1 MGLAARQPL
10 FLSWERKSMVRFE
23 KLTVKAQEAL
33 QDANEVAARHENQE
47 ITPLHLLAALVN
59 QADGVVPPLLAR
71 LGIRKEAL
79 VNDIERELG
88 RLPRVHGFSE
98 QRMGRSLND
107 ALERAFEEAKNFK
120 DDYVSTEHLFL
131 AIAGLDRDPAGQLLK
146 KMGAS
151 HEAILQAL
159 TGVRGTQR
167 VTSQNP
173 EATYEALGKYARD
186 LTELARKSK
195 LDPVIGRDEEIRR
208 VMQILARR
216 TKNNPVLIGE
226 PGVGK
231 TAIAEG
237 LAQRIVSGDVPD
249 VLKTKRLVALDLA
262 SLVAGAKFRGEFEDR
277 LKAVLKEISQSEG
290 QIILFI
296 DELHTLVGAGAA
308 EGAMDASNMLKPALA
323 RGELRAIGATTLNE
337 YKKYIEKDPA
347 LERRFQPVLVEEP
360 TVEDTIAILRGLKD
374 RYEVHH
380 GVRIKD
386 AAILAAATLS
396 HRYISDR
403 FLPDKAIDL
412 IDEAAASL
420 RMQIDSLPTEIDEI
434 ERRILQLEIER
445 QALIKETDAHSVERR
460 KQIEKELARLRED
473 SSGRKARWQAEKEA
487 ISKIRK
493 LKEQIEQMKA
503 EADRYERAGDLAK
516 VAEIRYGKITQ
527 LEREAQLAQERFA
540 AMQKDGRM
548 LKEEVDEE
556 DIARLVSKWT
566 GIPVGRLLEGEAQK
580 LVHMEERLRERVV
593 GQDDALARVSNAIR
607 RSRAGLSDSK
617 RPIGSF
623 IFLGP
628 TGVGKTELARA
639 LAEFLFD
646 DEKLMIRIDMS
657 EYMEKHSV
665 SRLIG
670 APPGYVG
677 YEEGGQLTEQVR
689 RHPYSVVLFDEIEK
703 AHPDVF
709 NVLLQIL
716 EDGRLTD
723 GKGRTVDFRN
733 TVLVMTSNVGS
744 SAIFELA
751 GRDPE
756 RARKEAMEAL
766 RQSFRPEFINR
777 IDEIVIFNP
786 LGTEQLER
794 IVHLLLRDV
803 EGLLAERQITLEI
816 APRAT
821 ELILREGYDPAYG
834 ARPLRRAIQRLVQEP
849 LAMQILGGG
858 VLPGDRVRVD
868 RDGSKDAMR
877 FERVQPKKPAVAA
890 TK

>member
-1 MGLAARQPL
+1 ML
-10 FLSWERKSMVRFE
+10 RFD
-23 KLTVKAQEAL
+23 KMTVKAQEAL
-33 QDANEVAARHENQE
+33 QDAQEVAARHENQE
-47 ITPLHLLAALVN
+47 VAPLHLLAALVA
-59 QADGVVPPLLAR
+59 QTDGVVPPLLAR
-71 LGIRKEAL
+71 LGVRSEAL
-79 VNDIERELG
+79 SADIERELG
-88 RLPRVHGFSE
+88 RLPKVQGMAQQH
-98 QRMGRSLND
+98 MGRALND
-107 ALERAFEEAKNFK
+107 VLESAFREADKFK
-120 DDYVSTEHLFL
+120 DDYVSAEHLFL
-131 AIAGLDRDPAGQLLK
+131 AIAGQERDPAGQLLK
-146 KMGAS
+146 KSGAS
-151 HEAILQAL
+151 YEAILQAL

-173 EATYEALGKYARD
+173 EATYAALEKYARD
-186 LTELARKSK
+186 LTELARKQK

-231 TAIAEG
+231 TAIVEG
-237 LAQRIVSGDVPD
+237 LAQRIISGDVPD

-262 SLVAGAKFRGEFEDR
+262 ALVAGAKYRGEFEDR
-277 LKAVLKEISQSEG
+277 LKAVLKEITEAEG

-308 EGAMDASNMLKPALA
+308 EGSMDASNMLKPALA

-347 LERRFQPVLVEEP
+347 LERRFQPVLVNEP
-360 TVEDTIAILRGLKD
+360 TVEDTIAILRGLKE
-374 RYEVHH
+374 RYEIHH

-396 HRYISDR
+396 HRYITDR

-445 QALIKETDAHSVERR
+445 QALLKESDAHSKERR
-460 KQIEKELARLRED
+460 AQIEKELAKLKEE
-473 SSGRKARWQAEKEA
+473 SSAQKARWQAEKEA
-487 ISKIRK
+487 IGKIRK
-493 LKEQIEQMKA
+493 LKEQIEQLKA
-503 EADRYERAGDLAK
+503 EEQRHERAGELAK
-516 VAEIRYGKITQ
+516 VAEIRYGKIAQ
-527 LEREAQLAQERFA
+527 AEADLKKAQERFA
-540 AMQKDGRM
+540 SVQKDAPI

-556 DIARLVSKWT
+556 DIAKLVSKWT

-580 LVHMEERLRERVV
+580 LVHMEERLRKRVV
-593 GQDDALARVSNAIR
+593 GQDEALARVASAVR
-607 RSRAGLSDSK
+607 RSRAGLSDTK

-657 EYMEKHSV
+657 EYMEKHTV

-744 SAIFELA
+744 TAIFELA
-751 GRDPE
+751 HQNPE

-766 RQSFRPEFINR
+766 RAAFRPEFLNR

-786 LGTEQLER
+786 LGKEQLES
-794 IVHLLLRDV
+794 IIGLLLKSV
-803 EGLLAERQITLEI
+803 ENLLAERRITLELTP
-816 APRAT
+816 AAKA
-821 ELILREGYDPAYG
+821 LVLQEGFDPAYG
-834 ARPLRRAIQRLVQEP
+834 ARPLRRTIQRLIQDP
-849 LAMQILGGG
+849 LALQILEGAI
-858 VLPGDRVRVD
+858 LPGDHVKVD
-868 RDGSKDAMR
+868 RDGKSDAMR
-877 FERVQPKKPAVAA
+877 FERVPAKQPAA
-890 TK
+890 AARI

>member
-1 MGLAARQPL
+1 ML
-10 FLSWERKSMVRFE
+10 RFD
-23 KLTVKAQEAL
+23 KMTVKAQEAL
-33 QDANEVAARHENQE
+33 QQAQEIAARHENQAVE
-47 ITPLHLLAALVN
+47 PVHLLAALV
-59 QADGVVPPLLAR
+59 QQQDGVVPPLLAR
-71 LGIRKEAL
+71 LGIRAEL
-79 VNDIERELG
+79 LSQDIDRELG
-88 RLPRVHGFSE
+88 RLPKVQGFA
-98 QRMGRSLND
+98 QQHLGRPLND
-107 ALERAFEEAKNFK
+107 VLEKSFDEADKFK
-120 DDYVSTEHLFL
+120 DEYVSTEHLFL
-131 AIAGLDRDPAGQLLK
+131 AIAGADHDPAGKLLMK
-146 KMGAS
+146 AGAS

-159 TGVRGTQR
+159 ASVRGSQR
-167 VTSQNP
+167 VTSQTP
-173 EATYEALGKYARD
+173 ETTYAALEKYARD
-186 LTELARKSK
+186 LTDLARRSK

-231 TAIAEG
+231 TAIVEG

-262 SLVAGAKFRGEFEDR
+262 ALVAGAKFRGEFEDR
-277 LKAVLKEISQSEG
+277 LKAVLKEISETEG

-308 EGAMDASNMLKPALA
+308 EGSMDASNMLKPALA

-347 LERRFQPVLVEEP
+347 LERRFQPVLVSEP
-360 TVEDTIAILRGLKD
+360 SVEDTIAILRGLKD

-386 AAILAAATLS
+386 AAIIAAATLS

-445 QALIKETDAHSVERR
+445 QALLKETDAHSVERR
-460 KQIEKELARLRED
+460 KQIEQELAKLRED
-473 SSGRKARWQAEKEA
+473 SSARKTRWQAEKEA
-487 ISKIRK
+487 ISRIRT
-493 LKEQIEQMKA
+493 LKEQIEQLKA

-516 VAEIRYGKITQ
+516 VAEIRYGKIAQ
-527 LEREAQLAQERFA
+527 LERDAQQAQARFA
-540 AMQKDGRM
+540 EMQKGARM

-556 DIARLVSKWT
+556 DIAKLVSKWT

-580 LVHMEERLRERVV
+580 LVHMEERLRQRVV
-593 GQDDALARVSNAIR
+593 GQEDALARVANAVR
-607 RSRAGLSDSK
+607 RSRAGLSDVK

-657 EYMEKHSV
+657 EYMEKHTV

-733 TVLVMTSNVGS
+733 TVLIMTSNVGS
-744 SAIFELA
+744 AAIFELA

-756 RARKEAMEAL
+756 RARKQAMDAL
-766 RQSFRPEFINR
+766 RQAFRPEFLNR

-786 LGTEQLER
+786 LGKEQLER
-794 IVHLLLRDV
+794 IVDLLLKTV
-803 EGLLAERQITLEI
+803 EKLLAERQITLELT
-816 APRAT
+816 AAAK
-821 ELILREGYDPAYG
+821 ELLLREGYDPAYG
-834 ARPLRRAIQRLVQEP
+834 ARPLRRTIQRLIQDP
-849 LAMQILGGG
+849 LALQILEGA
-858 VLPGDRVRVD
+858 VLPGEHIRVD
-868 RDGSKDAMR
+868 RDGNKDSMR
-877 FERVQPKKPAVAA
+877 FQRVTAKTPAAAA
-890 TK
+890 TR

>member
-1 MGLAARQPL
+1 ML
-10 FLSWERKSMVRFE
+10 RFE
-23 KLTVKAQEAL
+23 KMTVKGQEAV
-33 QDANEVAARHENQE
+33 QGAQEVAAQHENQQIE
-47 ITPLHLLAALVN
+47 PIHLLAALVA
-59 QADGVVPPLLAR
+59 QTDGVVPPLLAR
-71 LGIRKEAL
+71 LGIHSEALNQEIQREIARLPKVQGLAQQHMGRPLNDVLEQAFKEA
-79 VNDIERELG
+79 D
-88 RLPRVHGFSE
+88 S
-98 QRMGRSLND
+98 
-107 ALERAFEEAKNFK
+107 FK
-120 DDYVSTEHLFL
+120 DEFVSTEHLFL
-131 AIAGLDRDPAGQLLK
+131 AIAKRDRDPAGQLLK
-146 KMGAS
+146 RRGAS

-159 TGVRGTQR
+159 AGVRGNQR

-173 EATYEALGKYARD
+173 EATYAALEKYARD
-186 LTELARKSK
+186 LTELARKQK

-231 TAIAEG
+231 TAIVEG
-237 LAQRIVSGDVPD
+237 LAQRIISGDVPD
-249 VLKTKRLVALDLA
+249 VLKTKRIVALDLA
-262 SLVAGAKFRGEFEDR
+262 ALVAGAKFRGEFEDR
-277 LKAVLKEISQSEG
+277 LKAVLKEITEAEG

-337 YKKYIEKDPA
+337 YKKHIEKDPA
-347 LERRFQPVLVEEP
+347 LERRFQPVLVSEP
-360 TVEDTIAILRGLKD
+360 TVEDTIAILRGLKE

-386 AAILAAATLS
+386 SAIIAAATLS
-396 HRYISDR
+396 NRYISDR

-412 IDEAAASL
+412 IDESAASL
-420 RMQIDSLPTEIDEI
+420 RMQIDSLPVEIDEI

-445 QALIKETDAHSVERR
+445 QALLKESDAHSKGRR
-460 KQIEKELARLRED
+460 AQIEKELAKLKEE
-473 SSGRKARWQAEKEA
+473 SSAKKARWQNEKEA
-487 ISKIRK
+487 IGKIRK
-493 LKEQIEQMKA
+493 LKEQIEQLKA
-503 EADRYERAGDLAK
+503 EAERYERAGELAK
-516 VAEIRYGKITQ
+516 VAEIRYGKIAAA
-527 LEREAQLAQERFA
+527 ERELQQAQQRFA
-540 AMQKDGRM
+540 SVQKDAPM

-556 DIARLVSKWT
+556 DIAKLVSKWT
-566 GIPVGRLLEGEAQK
+566 GIPAGRLLEGEAQK
-580 LVHMEERLRERVV
+580 LVHMEERLRQRVV
-593 GQDDALARVSNAIR
+593 GQDDALARVANAVR
-607 RSRAGLSDSK
+607 RSRAGLSDAK

-689 RHPYSVVLFDEIEK
+689 RHLYSVILFDEIEK

-744 SAIFELA
+744 SAISELA
-751 GRDPE
+751 GKDPE

-766 RQSFRPEFINR
+766 RAAFRPEFINR

-786 LGTEQLER
+786 LGKEQLGK
-794 IVHLLLRDV
+794 IVGLLMKNV
-803 EGLLAERQITLEI
+803 EKLLAERQMTLELKP
-816 APRAT
+816 AAE
-821 ELILREGYDPAYG
+821 ELLLREGYDPAYG
-834 ARPLRRAIQRLVQEP
+834 ARPLRRTIQRLIQDP
-849 LAMQILGGG
+849 LALQILEDR
-858 VLPGDRVRVD
+858 VLPGDHVIVE
-868 RDGSKDAMR
+868 RDGQKDVMR
-877 FERVQPKKPAVAA
+877 FERKPEKQPAA
-890 TK
+890 AARI

>member
-1 MGLAARQPL
+1 ML
-10 FLSWERKSMVRFE
+10 RFE
-23 KLTVKAQEAL
+23 KMTVKAQEAV
-33 QDANEVAARHENQE
+33 QSAQEIAARHEHQQME
-47 ITPLHLLAALVN
+47 PIHLLASLVS
-59 QADGVVPPLLAR
+59 QPDGVVSPLLAR
-71 LGIRKEAL
+71 LGIPGEML
-79 VNDIERELG
+79 LQEIEREIA
-88 RLPRVHGFSE
+88 RLPKVQGIAQQH
-98 QRMGRSLND
+98 MGRALND
-107 ALERAFEEAKNFK
+107 ALEQAFQEADKFK
-120 DDYVSTEHLFL
+120 DEYVSTEHLFL
-131 AIAGLDRDPAGQLLK
+131 AIAGQDRDPAGQLLK
-146 KMGAS
+146 RHGAS

-173 EATYEALGKYARD
+173 EATYAALEKYARD
-186 LTELARKSK
+186 LTELARRSK

-231 TAIAEG
+231 TAIVEG
-237 LAQRIVSGDVPD
+237 LAQRIVSGDVPE

-262 SLVAGAKFRGEFEDR
+262 ALVAGAKYRGEFEDR
-277 LKAVLKEISQSEG
+277 LKAVLKEITEAEG

-337 YKKYIEKDPA
+337 YKKHIEKDPA
-347 LERRFQPVLVEEP
+347 LERRFQPVLVSEP

-386 AAILAAATLS
+386 AAILAAAALS
-396 HRYISDR
+396 NRYISDR

-412 IDEAAASL
+412 IDESAASL
-420 RMQIDSLPTEIDEI
+420 RMQIDSLPVEIDEI

-445 QALIKETDAHSVERR
+445 QALLKETDAHSKERR
-460 KQIEKELARLRED
+460 SQIEKELAALKED

-487 ISKIRK
+487 IGKIRK
-493 LKEQIEQMKA
+493 LKEQIEQLKA
-503 EADRYERAGDLAK
+503 EEQRYERAGELAK
-516 VAEIRYGKITQ
+516 VAEIRYGKIAAA
-527 LEREAQLAQERFA
+527 ERDLKQAQERFA
-540 AMQKDGRM
+540 AVQKDAPM
-548 LKEEVDEE
+548 LKEEVDEQ
-556 DIARLVSKWT
+556 DIAKLVSKWT

-580 LVHMEERLRERVV
+580 LVHMEERLRQRVV
-593 GQDDALARVSNAIR
+593 GQEDALGRVSNAVR
-607 RSRAGLSDSK
+607 RSRAGLSDLK

-657 EYMEKHSV
+657 EYMEKHTV

-689 RHPYSVVLFDEIEK
+689 RHPYSVILFDEIEK

-744 SAIFELA
+744 TAIFELA
-751 GRDPE
+751 GKDPE

-766 RQSFRPEFINR
+766 RASFRPEFLNR

-786 LGTEQLER
+786 LGKEQLGR
-794 IVHLLLRDV
+794 IVGLLLKSV
-803 EGLLAERQITLEI
+803 EKLLAERQITLELTP
-816 APRAT
+816 AAQ
-821 ELILREGYDPAYG
+821 ELLLREGYDPAYG
-834 ARPLRRAIQRLVQEP
+834 ARPLRRTIQRLVQDP
-849 LAMQILGGG
+849 LALQILQGTA
-858 VLPGDRVRVD
+858 LPSDHVRVD
-868 RDGSKDAMR
+868 RDGQKDVMR
-877 FERVQPKKPAVAA
+877 FERAESRQPASAA
-890 TK
+890 RI

>member
-1 MGLAARQPL
+1 ML
-10 FLSWERKSMVRFE
+10 RFD
-23 KLTVKAQEAL
+23 KMTVKAQEAL
-33 QDANEVAARHENQE
+33 QQANEVAARHENQQVE
-47 ITPLHLLAALVN
+47 PVHLLEALVS
-59 QADGVVPPLLAR
+59 QTDGVVPPLLAR
-71 LGIRKEAL
+71 LGIRSEAL
-79 VNDIERELG
+79 TQEIEREIA
-88 RLPRVHGFSE
+88 RLPKVQGFA
-98 QRMGRSLND
+98 QQHMGKPLNNV
-107 ALERAFEEAKNFK
+107 LERAFEEAKRFK
-120 DDYVSTEHLFL
+120 DEYVSTEHLFL
-131 AIAGLDRDPAGQLLK
+131 ALAGEERDPAGQLLK
-146 KMGAS
+146 RQGAT

-159 TGVRGTQR
+159 TGVRGSQR

-173 EATYEALGKYARD
+173 EATYASLEKYARD
-186 LTELARKSK
+186 LTDLARRGK

-231 TAIAEG
+231 TAIVEG

-249 VLKTKRLVALDLA
+249 VLKTKRIVALDLA
-262 SLVAGAKFRGEFEDR
+262 ALVAGAKFRGEFEER
-277 LKAVLKEISQSEG
+277 LKAVLKEITEAEG

-308 EGAMDASNMLKPALA
+308 EGSMDASNILKPALA

-347 LERRFQPVLVEEP
+347 LERRFQPVLVSEP
-360 TVEDTIAILRGLKD
+360 TVEDTIAILRGLKE

-412 IDEAAASL
+412 IDESAASL
-420 RMQIDSLPTEIDEI
+420 RMQIDSLPVEIDEI

-445 QALIKETDAHSVERR
+445 QSLLKETDAHSKERR
-460 KQIEKELARLRED
+460 NQIDKELGKLKED
-473 SSGRKARWQAEKEA
+473 SSARKARWQAEKDA
-487 ISKIRK
+487 IGKIRK
-493 LKEQIEQMKA
+493 LKEQIEQLKT
-503 EADRYERAGDLAK
+503 EEQKFERVGELAK
-516 VAEIRYGKITQ
+516 VAEIRYGKIAAAEQ
-527 LEREAQLAQERFA
+527 ELKKAEERFA
-540 AMQKDGRM
+540 SVQKDAPM

-556 DIARLVSKWT
+556 DIAKLVSKWT
-566 GIPVGRLLEGEAQK
+566 GIPAGRLMEGEAQK
-580 LVHMEERLRERVV
+580 LVHMEERLRQRVV
-593 GQDDALARVSNAIR
+593 GQEEALGRVANAVR
-607 RSRAGLSDSK
+607 RSRAGLSEAK

-744 SAIFELA
+744 SAIFELSHK
-751 GRDPE
+751 DPE
-756 RARKEAMEAL
+756 LARKEAMEAL
-766 RQSFRPEFINR
+766 RAAFRPEFINR

-786 LGTEQLER
+786 LGKEQLAG
-794 IVHLLLRDV
+794 IVGLLLKNV
-803 EGLLAERQITLEI
+803 EKLLAERQITL
-816 APRAT
+816 ALTPAAV
-821 ELILREGYDPAYG
+821 ELLLREGYDPAYG
-834 ARPLRRAIQRLVQEP
+834 ARPLRRTIQRMIQDP
-849 LAMQILGGG
+849 LAMHILEGK
-858 VLPGDRVRVD
+858 VLPGDHIRVD
-868 RDGSKDAMR
+868 RDGQKDAMR
-877 FERVQPKKPAVAA
+877 FERTKAKQPAA
-890 TK
+890 AAKV